1 MKLLRKSNEEAGR
14 MNCFEKIELA
24 TPHDIYRGLLLLE
37 YLKWESEDSALA
49 DYDKENKCIVVAE
62 HKLMHLIEI
71 ANPGQPT
78 RDIRLKRFCDFD

>member
-37 YLKWESEDSALA
+37 YLKWESD
-49 DYDKENKCIVVAE
+49 DRENKCIVVAE

-78 RDIRLKRFCDFD
+78 RDIRLKKLCEFY

>member
-1 MKLLRKSNEEAGR
+1 MRLLR
-14 MNCFEKIELA
+14 ELLA
-24 TPHDIYRGLLLLE
+24 YRRKAKTASFYDIHRGLLLLE

-49 DYDKENKCIVVAE
+49 DYDRENKCIVVAE